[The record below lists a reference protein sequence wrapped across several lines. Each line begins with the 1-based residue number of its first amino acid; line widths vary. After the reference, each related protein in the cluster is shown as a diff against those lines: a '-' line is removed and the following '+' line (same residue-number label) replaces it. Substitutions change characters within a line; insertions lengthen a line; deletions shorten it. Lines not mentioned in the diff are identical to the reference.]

1 MKVNV
6 SQLSHHP
13 LNSEIYSLSSLDDLI
28 SSIEEFG
35 LLQPLVIN
43 ERNEVVSG
51 NRRLEAIRRLGW
63 EEVEVSL
70 ISSVAEDEPKLIVH
84 HNKQRVKTCKELLN
98 EVSVLLPGLEIGKGK
113 RTDLTSVPENT
124 GVKARDKVADIVGV
138 SSSQIGKLLFIHKT
152 DSHYIDLIDEGV
164 LTVSQA
170 YLTVSRMKKQQDS
183 LVGVQSRVIESREDF
198 IFHNKSSH
206 KMDDLSDKS
215 VDLIFTSPPYWNKR
229 NYVEG
234 GGLGNEK
241 TDSEFVSNLVTH
253 LDDCSRILKDDGSF
267 FLVLGDTF
275 HQSNLLN
282 IPHRVAIGLQEKG
295 WLLRNTIVWKKT
307 NPKPSSSKSNLSQ
320 TYEFIFHL
328 VRSLGYKY
336 RHTLSPMKH
345 EYKVHASPRHRDMKP
360 TKKKMYPYI
369 PREGKNMGDY
379 WSEDVVTSAVA
390 MNVQSDGTLEH
401 PAPFPENIVTLPILQ
416 TTNEGDLVLDPFMG
430 TGTTGKVANRL
441 GRRFVGYDVR
451 VF

>member
-1 MKVNV
+1 
-6 SQLSHHP
+6 
-13 LNSEIYSLSSLDDLI
+13 
-28 SSIEEFG
+28 
-35 LLQPLVIN
+35 
-43 ERNEVVSG
+43 
-51 NRRLEAIRRLGW
+51 
-63 EEVEVSL
+63 
-70 ISSVAEDEPKLIVH
+70 
-84 HNKQRVKTCKELLN
+84 
-98 EVSVLLPGLEIGKGK
+98 LPGLEIGKGK

-124 GVKARDKVADIVGV
+124 GVKARDKGADIVGV
-138 SSSQIGKLLFIHKT
+138 SSSQIGKLLFIQKT
-152 DSHYIDLIDEGV
+152 DPHYIELIDEGG

-183 LVGVQSRVIESREDF
+183 LIEIKSRVGESRDDF
-198 IFHNKSSH
+198 VFHNKSSH
-206 KMDDLSDKS
+206 KMDEVSDKS

-241 TDSEFVSNLVTH
+241 TDGEFVTNLVTH
-253 LDDCSRILKDDGSF
+253 LGDCSRILKDDGSF

-282 IPHRVAIGLQEKG
+282 IPHRVALGLQEKG

-336 RHTLSPMKH
+336 QHTLSPMKH
-345 EYKVHASPRHRDMKP
+345 EYKVHASPRHRDMNP

-390 MNVQSDGTLEH
+390 MNVKSDGTLEH

-441 GRRFVGYDVR
+441 GRRFVGYDLR